1 MLLFPSLALSLVASS
16 LFCSPDCAAE
26 YSIVVAMECT
36 QRRPETSPQ
45 VACSLLAFDEEVKIL
60 TPREKKV
67 SFLTFFSI
75 RTFFFSL
82 LLLQTS
88 TKPEV
93 MKSHRAAALAL
104 LALLVLS
111 GSLGS
116 ANAKKAK
123 AKRASK
129 KTAKAADG
137 ADFVIAGESFL
148 FFFRKHRAGAEIV
161 EIPPPSSL
169 SAMPCELLFPCS
181 SRNRSRSIVLRVS
194 PKMERDLRALNNPFR
209 GSILLELSCSTRRSS
224 LLL

>member
-1 MLLFPSLALSLVASS
+1 
-16 LFCSPDCAAE
+16 
-26 YSIVVAMECT
+26 
-36 QRRPETSPQ
+36 
-45 VACSLLAFDEEVKIL
+45 
-60 TPREKKV
+60 
-67 SFLTFFSI
+67 
-75 RTFFFSL
+75 
-82 LLLQTS
+82 
-88 TKPEV
+88 

-116 ANAKKAK
+116 ADAKKAK

-137 ADFVIAGESFL
+137 ADFVIAGESR

-169 SAMPCELLFPCS
+169 SARPCELLFPCS

-194 PKMERDLRALNNPFR
+194 PQMERDLRALNNPFR